1 MFIINA
7 VHLSFIVINV
17 SIFLYLRN
25 EDHVINLMA
34 EALDNPYYHYFSSLI
49 MNYISLETLIIAL
62 HDSDEEM
69 AI

>member
-1 MFIINA
+1 MFIING

-17 SIFLYLRN
+17 SIFLYLPNGDRA
-25 EDHVINLMA
+25 INLMA
-34 EALDNPYYHYFSSLI
+34 EALGNPYYHYFSSLI